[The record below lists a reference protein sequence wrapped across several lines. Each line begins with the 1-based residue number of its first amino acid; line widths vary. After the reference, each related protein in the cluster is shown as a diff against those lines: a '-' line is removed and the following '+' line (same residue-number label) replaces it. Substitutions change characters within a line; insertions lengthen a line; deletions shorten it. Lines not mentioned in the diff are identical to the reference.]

1 MALAIET
8 IEKLVDKGDDPAES
22 AREAGLRYVTDEMPG
37 IVRKRSGKGF
47 TYIGPDGKPVRD
59 DEQLKRIRALAV
71 PPAWTDVWICAD
83 PRGHIQA
90 TGRDDRGRK
99 QYRYHPRWREV
110 RDETKYGRMVAF
122 GDALPT
128 IRKKVA
134 EDLAKPGLRREKVL
148 AAVIRLLE
156 TTLIRVGNDEY
167 AKSNHSYGLTTLR
180 DRHVE
185 IDGSVI
191 RFEFEAKGGKR
202 RVVDLR
208 DRTLARIVQRCRD
221 LPGYELFQYVD
232 EGGERR
238 TVGSDDV
245 NEYLREITGQEFS
258 AKDFR
263 TWTGTVLAALAL
275 AGVGEFTSQR
285 QAKKNVVRA
294 IEEVAD
300 RLGNTPVICRKS
312 YVHPAVIEAYLE
324 GSPVKIPETV
334 ARATAKP
341 CVEGLSRE
349 EKAVLSFL
357 RRRLK
362 EEQKRGAERLEET
375 LRKSV
380 RKVQAEKRTRTKRKA
395 A

>member
-1 MALAIET
+1 MALAVET
-8 IEKLVDKGDDPAES
+8 IEKIVEKGDDPAES
-22 AREAGLRYVTDEMPG
+22 ARDAGLRYVTDEMPG
-37 IVRKRSGKGF
+37 IARKRAGKGF
-47 TYIGPDGKPVRD
+47 TYIGPEGKPLRNE
-59 DEQLKRIRALAV
+59 EQLKRIRKLAV
-71 PPAWTDVWICAD
+71 PPAWRDVWICAD

-90 TGRDDRGRK
+90 TGRDDRRRK

-122 GDALPT
+122 GDALPG
-128 IRKKVA
+128 IRKRVV
-134 EDLAKPGLRREKVL
+134 EDLAKPDLPREKVL
-148 AAVIRLLE
+148 AAVVRLLE

-167 AKSNHSYGLTTLR
+167 AKANNSYGLTTLR

-185 IDGSVI
+185 VDGSVI
-191 RFEFEAKGGKR
+191 RFEFEAKSRKR

-208 DRTLARIVQRCRD
+208 DRQLARIVQRCQD
-221 LPGYELFQYVD
+221 LPGYGLFQYID
-232 EGGERR
+232 EDGERR
-238 TVGSDDV
+238 DVRSDDV
-245 NEYLREITGQEFS
+245 NEYLRQITGQEFT

-275 AGVGEFTSQR
+275 AGVGEFSSTR

-294 IEEVAD
+294 IEEVSE
-300 RLGNTPVICRKS
+300 RLGNTPAICRKS
-312 YVHPAVIEAYLE
+312 YVHPEVIEAYLE
-324 GSPVKIPETV
+324 GSPVKIPQRV
-334 ARATAKP
+334 ARATAKA
-341 CVEGLSRE
+341 CVEGHSAE

-362 EEQKRGAERLEET
+362 VQEKKAAEPLEKT

-380 RKVQAEKRTRTKRKA
+380 QQVKRVKRAKA